1 MTKLES
7 TVITTVSCE
16 VYRVNVENGWWKDRE
31 GISACH
37 PNGRRHVILAALA
50 LVVSEV
56 AEAMEAV
63 RKHDPTTWTDTTTK
77 DTFARELAGATVR
90 IMDLAAW
97 TGVDLGEAIRA
108 ELEANK
114 ARGYKHGGKA
124 A

>member
-1 MTKLES
+1 MKKVDAN
-7 TVITTVSCE
+7 VINRVAIE
-16 VYRVNVENGWWKDRE
+16 VHRVNEMNGWWKDRE
-31 GISACH
+31 AIIRLHA
-37 PNGRRHVILAALA
+37 NGQHQVILAALA

-56 AEAMEAV
+56 AEAMEAI
-63 RKHDPTTWTDTTTK
+63 RKHEADTWTDTTTK

>member
-1 MTKLES
+1 MTHDDAFTIS
-7 TVITTVSCE
+7 RVAHE
-16 VYRVNVENGWWKDRE
+16 VHRVNVDNGWWRE
-31 GISACH
+31 RDEIAVLH
-37 PNGRRHVILAALA
+37 PNGKHQVTLAALA

-63 RKHDPTTWTDTTTK
+63 RKHDPTTWADTKTK
-77 DTFARELAGATVR
+77 DTFARELAGATLR

>member
-1 MTKLES
+1 MTHDDAYTIS
-7 TVITTVSCE
+7 RVSHD
-16 VYRVNVENGWWKDRE
+16 VHYVNAANGWWLDRKA
-31 GISACH
+31 IADAH
-37 PNGRRHVILAALA
+37 PNGKHQVILAALA

-56 AEAMEAV
+56 AEAMEAI
-63 RKHDPTTWTDTTTK
+63 RKHDPTTWTDTKAK
-77 DTFARELAGATVR
+77 DTFARELAGATLR

-114 ARGYKHGGKA
+114 ARGHRHGGKA

>member
-1 MTKLES
+1 MTPDDAFAIS
-7 TVITTVSCE
+7 RIAHE
-16 VYRVNVENGWWKDRE
+16 VHCVNHINGWWHDRNA
-31 GISACH
+31 IARYH
-37 PNGRRHVILAALA
+37 PNGKHQVTLAALA

-56 AEAMEAV
+56 AEAMEAI
-63 RKHDPTTWTDTTTK
+63 RKHEADTWTDTTTK

-97 TGVDLGEAIRA
+97 TGVHLGEAIRA

>member
-16 VYRVNVENGWWKDRE
+16 VHRVNVANGWWQDRTE
-31 GISACH
+31 IAHAH
-37 PNGRRHVILAALA
+37 PRGEHQVILAALA

-56 AEAMEAV
+56 AEAMEAI
-63 RKHDPTTWTDTTTK
+63 RKHGHDTWTDTATK

>member
-7 TVITTVSCE
+7 TVITTVSCD
-16 VYRVNVENGWWKDRE
+16 VHRVNVANGWWMDRE
-31 GISACH
+31 AIIRLHA
-37 PNGRRHVILAALA
+37 NGQHQVILAALA

-56 AEAMEAV
+56 AEAMEAI
-63 RKHDPTTWTDTTTK
+63 RKHEADTWTDTTTK

-114 ARGYKHGGKA
+114 ARGHRHGGKA

>member
-1 MTKLES
+1 MTHDDAYAIS
-7 TVITTVSCE
+7 RVAYDVH
-16 VYRVNVENGWWKDRE
+16 RVNVDNGWWEDRMA
-31 GISACH
+31 ITAAH
-37 PNGRRHVILAALA
+37 PKGMHQVVLAALA
-50 LVVSEV
+50 LVTTEIS
-56 AEAMEAV
+56 EAV
-63 RKHDPTTWTDTTTK
+63 EAIRKHDPTTWANTKEK
-77 DTFARELAGATVR
+77 DTFARELAGATIR

>member
-1 MTKLES
+1 MTRDDALVIKLV
-7 TVITTVSCE
+7 THDIH
-16 VYRVNVENGWWKDRE
+16 RVNVANGWWEDRKA
-31 GISACH
+31 IADAH
-37 PNGRRHVILAALA
+37 PRGKHQVILAALA

-63 RKHDPTTWTDTTTK
+63 RKHDPTTWADTKTK
-77 DTFARELAGATVR
+77 DTFARELAGATIR

-97 TGVDLGEAIRA
+97 TGVDLGEAISA

-114 ARGYKHGGKA
+114 ARWHRHGGKA